1 LIRDADAPLMADSVP
16 TGGNRTSSRS
26 LRARFRVRRRYW
38 FIIVPLVCGLLAFAL
53 PASRTYILRS
63 AGWALVNPQR
73 HVTSADIIVVAIDS
87 GGAGTLEAADLEH
100 RGVSD
105 RVAVFHDPPTESD
118 REFLRRGLPYDD
130 RAAIST
136 RQLQI
141 LGVQNID
148 KIPRTTSGSEEEG
161 EILPGWCQ
169 RHGYH
174 SVVLVTSAD
183 HSRRLSRILRRSL
196 YGDQVDVTV
205 VASPYSNFNPN
216 SWWTTRAGARTEL
229 VELEKLLFD
238 IVRHPFS

>member
-1 LIRDADAPLMADSVP
+1 LIRDADAPLMADSAQ
-16 TGGNRTSSRS
+16 TRDKGTSARS
-26 LRARFRVRRRYW
+26 VRARFRVKRWHW
-38 FIIVPLVCGLLAFAL
+38 FIIVPLVCGLLAFTL

-63 AGWALVNPQR
+63 AGWALVNPQKQ
-73 HVTSADIIVVAIDS
+73 VSSADIIVVAIDA

-100 RGVSD
+100 RGVSS

-141 LGVQNID
+141 LGVQDIE

-169 RHGYH
+169 RRGYH

-183 HSRRLSRILRRSL
+183 HSRRLSRIVRRSL
-196 YGDQVDVTV
+196 RGDPVTVTV

-216 SWWTTRAGARTEL
+216 DWWTTRAGARTEI

>member
-1 LIRDADAPLMADSVP
+1 MADS
-16 TGGNRTSSRS
+16 SRS
-26 LRARFRVRRRYW
+26 TLRGSQKRTRFTFLHWLILAALLLCAILMGMRR
-38 FIIVPLVCGLLAFAL
+38 
-53 PASRTYILRS
+53 SRISILRS
-63 AGWALVNPQR
+63 AGWALVNPQTQIDR
-73 HVTSADIIVVAIDS
+73 ADVIVVAIDA

-100 RGVSD
+100 RGVSTQ
-105 RVAVFHDPPTESD
+105 VAVFHDPPTESD

-141 LGVQNID
+141 LGVQNIER
-148 KIPRTTSGSEEEG
+148 IPRTTSGSEEEG

-196 YGDQVDVTV
+196 HGNSITISV

-216 SWWTTRAGARTEL
+216 TWWTTRAGTRTEII
-229 VELEKLLFD
+229 EIEKLLVDFA
-238 IVRHPFS
+238 RHPFS

>member
-1 LIRDADAPLMADSVP
+1 LTRDADAPLMAESAQ
-16 TGGNRTSSRS
+16 TRGNRTSAGS
-26 LRARFRVRRRYW
+26 LRARRWYW
-38 FIIVPLVCGLLAFAL
+38 FIIIPLACGLLAFTL
-53 PASRTYILRS
+53 PGSRTYILRS

-73 HVTSADIIVVAIDS
+73 QVSSADIIVVAIDA

-100 RGVSD
+100 RGVSTQ
-105 RVAVFHDPPTESD
+105 VAVFHDPPTESD

-141 LGVQNID
+141 LGVQNIER
-148 KIPRTTSGSEEEG
+148 IPRTTSGSEEEG

-196 YGDQVDVTV
+196 HGNSITISV

-216 SWWTTRAGARTEL
+216 TWWTTRAGTRTEII
-229 VELEKLLFD
+229 EIEKLLVDFA
-238 IVRHPFS
+238 RHPFS